1 MVAHSLFKDGREEKR
16 KEKDERAAGAERKEP
31 IQLWGLEGL
40 FKTLGY
46 AGLRVDRAEEQDETE
61 ARSRGPPCKPW
72 GSLTCSLKSSVALR
86 WKSDGEK

>member
-1 MVAHSLFKDGREEKR
+1 MVAHSLFKVGREEKR
-16 KEKDERAAGAERKEP
+16 KEKDQRAAGAQRKEP

-61 ARSRGPPCKPW
+61 ARSGGPPCKPW
-72 GSLTCSLKSSVALR
+72 GSLTCSFKKSSLAFR
-86 WKSDGEK
+86 